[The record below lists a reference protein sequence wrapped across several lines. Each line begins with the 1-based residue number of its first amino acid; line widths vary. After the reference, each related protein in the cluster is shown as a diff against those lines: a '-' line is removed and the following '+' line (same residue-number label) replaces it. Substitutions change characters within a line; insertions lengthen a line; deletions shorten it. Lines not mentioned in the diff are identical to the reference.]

1 MPEPSETPPASPP
14 TAGPRFSWG
23 RALAVASL
31 TLAGLVVL
39 SLPINL
45 IVDSALIL
53 LFVGALGAIASLLIG
68 LAAGVLLIRRR
79 ERIGYPLAALA
90 GVLLSVAYL
99 ASGFVMIARAR
110 RSCTE
115 IMASLALADYAAA
128 QADYDR
134 RHGGEP
140 GQRQYA
146 TPYAALLSDPTS
158 KLMLR
163 SFSHV
168 GKNYVFRDCMSIAG
182 KPIEGKKDFA
192 LCATPA
198 VYDQPCRRTLIVRT
212 DGVVWAKDL
221 GRVCLIDDFP
231 DDPAGKGW
239 QRALGQE
246 RGPAAFP

>member
-1 MPEPSETPPASPP
+1 MPESSETPPASPP
-14 TAGPRFSWG
+14 TAGPRLSWG

-39 SLPINL
+39 SLLINL

-53 LFVGALGAIASLLIG
+53 LFVGALGAIASLLTG

-90 GVLLSVAYL
+90 GVLLSAAYL
-99 ASGFVMIARAR
+99 TAGFVLITWDR
-110 RSCTE
+110 RLCTE
-115 IMASLALADYAAA
+115 TMAALALERYAAA

-134 RHGGEP
+134 WHGGEP

-146 TPYAALLSDPTS
+146 TPYTALLSDPTS
-158 KLMLR
+158 LR
-163 SFSHV
+163 SFSQV
-168 GKNYVFRDCMSIAG
+168 GKSYVLRDCMSIAG
-182 KPIEGKKDFA
+182 KPIDGKKDFA

-198 VYDQPCRRTLIVRT
+198 LYGQPCRRTFIVRT